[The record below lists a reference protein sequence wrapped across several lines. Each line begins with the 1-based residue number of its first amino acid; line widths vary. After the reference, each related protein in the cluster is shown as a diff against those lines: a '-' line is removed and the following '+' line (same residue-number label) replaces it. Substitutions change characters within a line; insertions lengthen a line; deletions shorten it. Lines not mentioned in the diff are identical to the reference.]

1 MKRIITISIL
11 FLILNVK
18 SLQGQEAA
26 KQEIELERII
36 REIES
41 EAGNKYELI
50 ITLPIN
56 YNDDKTYKVLY
67 YLDGWWLSELIKG
80 SYRINYL
87 TNEMEE
93 VILVGLSIKGDEEA
107 WNKQRNKDYTPSIY
121 DKEKM
126 KISMKSGTV
135 ELEEETTGG
144 AEEFI
149 RFMKRVIFD
158 KIESTYNIDKET
170 RGILGHSFGGLFGY
184 YCLINHTEIFKNYIL
199 ISPSIWWNKSEFLTT
214 ENIKK
219 IKRDVNIYVV
229 VGKSESKMLITPI
242 REMTDA
248 LEEIKN
254 ERIRIESKEYEGM
267 DHHSI
272 LPTGIYE
279 GIEII
284 YRKK

>member
-1 MKRIITISIL
+1 MKRTIILSIL
-11 FLILNVK
+11 FLILSIK
-18 SLQGQEAA
+18 SIQGQEEGRH
-26 KQEIELERII
+26 QIESETII

-50 ITLPIN
+50 VTLPIN
-56 YNDDKTYKVLY
+56 YNDEKTYKVLY
-67 YLDGWWLSELIKG
+67 YLDGWWLSELVKG
-80 SYRINYL
+80 SYRINFL
-87 TNEMEE
+87 ANEMEE

-126 KISMKSGTV
+126 KITMKSGTV
-135 ELEEETTGG
+135 ELKEETTGG
-144 AEEFI
+144 AEDFI
-149 RFMKRVIFD
+149 RFMKRVVFD
-158 KIESTYNIDKET
+158 EIESTYNIDKET

-229 VGKSESKMLITPI
+229 VGKSESKMLIVPI
-242 REMTDA
+242 RKMTDE

-254 ERIRIESKEYEGM
+254 ERNRIESKEYEGM
-267 DHHSI
+267 NHHSI
-272 LPTGIYE
+272 LPIGIYE

-284 YRKK
+284 YKKG

>member
-1 MKRIITISIL
+1 ML
-11 FLILNVK
+11 FLILSVE
-18 SLQGQEAA
+18 SMQGQNAG
-26 KQEIELERII
+26 KHEIELERII
-36 REIES
+36 KDIES
-41 EAGNKYELI
+41 EAGKKYELI
-50 ITLPIN
+50 VTLPIN

-67 YLDGWWLSELIKG
+67 YLDGWWLSELVKG
-80 SYRINYL
+80 SYKINDL
-87 TNEMEE
+87 ANEMEE
-93 VILVGLSIKGDEEA
+93 IILVGLSIKGDEDA

-135 ELEEETTGG
+135 ELDEETTGG

-149 RFMKRVIFD
+149 RFLKRVVFD
-158 KIESTYNIDKET
+158 EIESTYNIDKET

-219 IKRDVNIYVV
+219 IKRDVNIYLV
-229 VGKSESKMLITPI
+229 VGKSESKMLISPI
-242 REMTDA
+242 RKMTDE

-254 ERIRIESKEYEGM
+254 DRNRIESKEYEGM

-279 GIEII
+279 GIEIL
-284 YRKK
+284 YRKE

>member
-1 MKRIITISIL
+1 MKRIVFLSIIFLAININKLQSQIKSSNESRTII
-11 FLILNVK
+11 K
-18 SLQGQEAA
+18 SV
-26 KQEIELERII
+26 
-36 REIES
+36 ES
-41 EAGNKYELI
+41 EEGHEYELLI
-50 ITLPIN
+50 NLPPN
-56 YNDDKTYKVLY
+56 YSSEKIYKVLY
-67 YLDGWWLSELIKG
+67 YLDGWWLSDLVKG

-87 TNEMEE
+87 TKEMEE
-93 VILVGLSIKGDEEA
+93 VILVGLSIKGDEDA
-107 WNKQRNKDYTPSIY
+107 WNKQRNKDYTPSNY

-126 KISMKSGTV
+126 KITMKSGTV
-135 ELEEETTGG
+135 KLKEETTGG

-149 RFMKRVIFD
+149 RFMKGVVFD
-158 KIESTYNIDKET
+158 EIESAYNIDKES

-214 ENIKK
+214 ENIKR

-242 REMTDA
+242 RKMVEG

-254 ERIRIESKEYEGM
+254 ERNRIESKEYEGM

-279 GIEII
+279 GLELI
-284 YRKK
+284 YRKE

>member
-1 MKRIITISIL
+1 MKKTIILSIL
-11 FLILNVK
+11 FLILSIK
-18 SLQGQEAA
+18 SIQGQEEGRH
-26 KQEIELERII
+26 QIESETII

-50 ITLPIN
+50 VTLPIN
-56 YNDDKTYKVLY
+56 YNDEKTYKVLY
-67 YLDGWWLSELIKG
+67 YLDGWWLSELVKG
-80 SYRINYL
+80 SYRINFL
-87 TNEMEE
+87 ANEMEE

-126 KISMKSGTV
+126 KITMKSGTV
-135 ELEEETTGG
+135 ELKEETTGG
-144 AEEFI
+144 AEDFI
-149 RFMKRVIFD
+149 RFMKRVVFD
-158 KIESTYNIDKET
+158 EIESTYNIDKET

-229 VGKSESKMLITPI
+229 VGKSESKMLIVPI
-242 REMTDA
+242 RKMTDE

-254 ERIRIESKEYEGM
+254 ERNRIESKEYEGM
-267 DHHSI
+267 NHHSI
-272 LPTGIYE
+272 LPIGIYE

-284 YRKK
+284 YKKG